1 MYDSRYFLE
10 SSGNLETAS
19 GAKAGTLEQVLK
31 DLEAS
36 VSEVEAAIIVS
47 IEGLPIASAL
57 PADVDETKIAAM
69 TAAMLSLGERAST
82 ELGKGEIEQIFVKG
96 KDGYIISMS
105 AGANAVLTVSA
116 RKDVKLGLVFLDMKR
131 AADRVAELI

>member
-1 MYDSRYFLE
+1 VRLSND
-10 SSGNLETAS
+10 LETAS
-19 GAKAGTLEQVLK
+19 GEKGGSLEQVLK

-36 VSEVEAAIIVS
+36 VPEVEAAIIVS
-47 IEGLPIASAL
+47 VEGLPIASAL
-57 PADVDETKIAAM
+57 PAEVDETKIAAM
-69 TAAMLSLGERAST
+69 TAAMLSLGERASS

-96 KDGYIISMS
+96 KDGYIIAMG
-105 AGANAVLTVSA
+105 AGSNAVLTISA